1 MRFMM
6 MIKTSKDSVAG
17 KMPNKEAF
25 ETDG

>member
-1 MRFMM
+1 MM